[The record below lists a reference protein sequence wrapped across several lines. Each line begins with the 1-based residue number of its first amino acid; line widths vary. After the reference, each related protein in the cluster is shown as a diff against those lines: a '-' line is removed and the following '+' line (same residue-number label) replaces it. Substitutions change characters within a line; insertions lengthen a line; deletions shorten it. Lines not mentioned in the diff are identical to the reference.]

1 MNKKIRA
8 VVKHYEKNMKFESK
22 FEQLSHKLDLIKDDT
37 PLKSDVIVIR
47 RKLIPAYMMS
57 ILVMALVTGLIG
69 LQIGLG
75 NLKVKTEYINPVE
88 VELQKHVDIYM
99 KSSILFHAID
109 NDNAVYVYYGLSEG
123 QEILILNF
131 NTEDSNGVIGV
142 KYNDEV
148 FQKDIL
154 TDGKWISVEIDS
166 NASLIE
172 LQLSFIDIN
181 GNEVSSTLSFD
192 IDPIQEFFYEFI
204 NG

>member
-75 NLKVKTEYINPVE
+75 NLKIKTEYINPVKL
-88 VELQKHVDIYM
+88 ELEKHADIYLSNSVY
-99 KSSILFHAID
+99 SSVIGDQLIVNYYVGIKNDTKYLIINIVTNQNYGEFSVEYNNQSNTLNIQEDEFWAILVID
-109 NDNAVYVYYGLSEG
+109 DSDVYSLELSFKDQLGQTHYKNDVLELSEYFDYL
-123 QEILILNF
+123 EMM
-131 NTEDSNGVIGV
+131 
-142 KYNDEV
+142 YN
-148 FQKDIL
+148 
-154 TDGKWISVEIDS
+154 
-166 NASLIE
+166 
-172 LQLSFIDIN
+172 
-181 GNEVSSTLSFD
+181 
-192 IDPIQEFFYEFI
+192 
-204 NG
+204 

>member
-88 VELQKHVDIYM
+88 VELHVD
-99 KSSILFHAID
+99 LF
-109 NDNAVYVYYGLSEG
+109 
-123 QEILILNF
+123 
-131 NTEDSNGVIGV
+131 
-142 KYNDEV
+142 
-148 FQKDIL
+148 
-154 TDGKWISVEIDS
+154 
-166 NASLIE
+166 IE
-172 LQLSFIDIN
+172 LCLFLSCW
-181 GNEVSSTLSFD
+181 
-192 IDPIQEFFYEFI
+192 
-204 NG
+204 

>member
-75 NLKVKTEYINPVE
+75 NLKIKTEYINPVKL
-88 VELQKHVDIYM
+88 ELEKHVDIYM
-99 KSSILFHAID
+99 DSAIQTEVLD
-109 NDNAVYVYYGLSEG
+109 KDSMVFMYYGLKNNEDRIIIYLKTDEIVGNITLEHNGEVYTYTIEG
-123 QEILILNF
+123 DGEWYSVPISSTDVIVDIEF
-131 NTEDSNGVIGV
+131 TFEDVVGNVV
-142 KYNDEV
+142 NE
-148 FQKDIL
+148 
-154 TDGKWISVEIDS
+154 TISVEI
-166 NASLIE
+166 
-172 LQLSFIDIN
+172 
-181 GNEVSSTLSFD
+181 G
-192 IDPIQEFFYEFI
+192 PIREFFFGDT
-204 NG
+204 N